1 MPEMTKNTMAKLL
14 KELRKAEQENQFMKI
29 ELARLKEEKKMMK
42 AEIRKLRDKSKL
54 LVFVAVCCGCLL
66 IAVLVGNEKRGHA
79 KKDLGLQ
86 MLV

>member
-29 ELARLKEEKKMMK
+29 ELARLKEEKKIMK
-42 AEIRKLRDKSKL
+42 GEIRKLRNKSKL
-54 LVFVAVCCGCLL
+54 LVFVVRCGCLL
-66 IAVLVGNEKRGHA
+66 IAVLVGNEKRGHG